1 MCTRGLKKIYKCNDG
16 EKRKG
21 VTTTNLLTICLIEVD
36 FKFNNNILARD
47 LMKCAQRI
55 GTSPREKYS
64 RRNEEKIIMYAVN
77 KQLLY
82 DTIQLQ
88 QKPAILC
95 SNDTKYCYNRIVH
108 SVEIIKIQWLGM
120 PAHTM
125 K

>member
-77 KQLLY
+77 NNFFTTQY
-82 DTIQLQ
+82 
-88 QKPAILC
+88 
-95 SNDTKYCYNRIVH
+95 NYNRNLLS
-108 SVEIIKIQWLGM
+108 SVEMIPNPIM
-120 PAHTM
+120 AV
-125 K
+125 